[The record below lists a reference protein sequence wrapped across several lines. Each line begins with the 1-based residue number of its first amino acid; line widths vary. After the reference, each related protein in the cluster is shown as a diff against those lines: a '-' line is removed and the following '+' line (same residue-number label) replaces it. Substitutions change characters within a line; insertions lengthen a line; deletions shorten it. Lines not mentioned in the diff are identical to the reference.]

1 MGKALEIMFAGDPI
15 DDEEAERIGLINH
28 LVETGG
34 ALAKAKEMV
43 KVYEGRAP
51 LSLAWIKRVVYSG
64 MQMDLT
70 SALQYERFI
79 VSTIYETK
87 DRKEGIGAF
96 LEKRTAEFKGE

>member
-1 MGKALEIMFAGDPI
+1 
-15 DDEEAERIGLINH
+15 
-28 LVETGG
+28 
-34 ALAKAKEMV
+34 
-43 KVYEGRAP
+43 
-51 LSLAWIKRVVYSG
+51 